1 VAVELLGRSA
11 PWAVLTIVPPLVLAA
26 LALPLGRRAVPW
38 LPLAGAAG
46 LVAAALALAL
56 QVRVHG
62 PLRLDLGGWP
72 APLGIALQADGFG
85 ALMVLTTAVVGAA
98 VIVHALVEFGH
109 PAGGESRASLAFW
122 PLVLFLLAALNAV
135 FLGADLF
142 NLYVALEV
150 MGLAAVALVTV
161 EGGAAALVA
170 GMRYLLVALAGS
182 LAYLL
187 GVALIYAQYG
197 VLDLESL
204 AERIAAGAVPESTMA
219 ALVLMTVGLLA
230 KTALFPLHVWLPP
243 AHANA
248 PAPASA
254 LLSALVVKA
263 SFCLVVRLWFD
274 VFAPAATAAAAQL
287 LGLLGAAAILWGSVL
302 ALRQDRLKLMVAYSS
317 VAQIGY
323 LFLLFPLAGG
333 TESMPWAAAAWSG
346 GIFHAVSH
354 AAAKAS
360 MFLAAGTIIH
370 ALGHDRIAGISGAG
384 QRLPI
389 TMLAIGLAGLTLIG
403 LPPSGGFVAKWL
415 LLNAALAD
423 GQWWWALVMLAGGL
437 LAAGYVFGA
446 LTPSLAAA
454 PDGFTVRPVPL
465 RMELVPLA
473 LALLSALLGI
483 VAYEPLALLEIG
495 RPAVAV
501 EGLP

>member
-1 VAVELLGRSA
+1 MAGALIDRSI
-11 PWAVLTIVPPLVLAA
+11 PWVVWTIMPPLVLAA
-26 LALPLGRRAVPW
+26 LAVALGRRTVPW
-38 LPLAGAAG
+38 VPLVAAAG
-46 LVAAALALAL
+46 LVGAAVALAM
-56 QVRVHG
+56 QVWTHG
-62 PLRLDLGGWP
+62 PLHYALGGWP
-72 APLGIALQADGFG
+72 APLGIALHTDGFA
-85 ALMVLTTAVVGAA
+85 ALMVLTTAVVGT
-98 VIVHALVEFGH
+98 VVMVHALAEFGH
-109 PAGGESRASLAFW
+109 PAGAEDRAALTFW
-122 PLVLFLLAALNAV
+122 PLVLFLLAALNGI
-135 FLGADLF
+135 FLSADLF
-142 NLYVALEV
+142 NLYVAIEV

-161 EGGAAALVA
+161 QGGAAALFA

-187 GVALIYAQYG
+187 GVALIYARYG
-197 VLDLESL
+197 TLDLTVL
-204 AERIAAGAVPESTMA
+204 AARVEPEPATMA

-254 LLSALVVKA
+254 LLSGLVVKA
-263 SFCLVVRLWFD
+263 SFYLVVRLWFD
-274 VFAPAATAAAAQL
+274 VFAPATSAAAADL

-302 ALRQDRLKLMVAYSS
+302 ALRQNRLKLMIAYSS
-317 VAQIGY
+317 IAQIGY

-333 TESMPWAAAAWSG
+333 AGPMPWTPGAWSG

-354 AAAKAS
+354 AAAKAA

-370 ALGHDRIAGISGAG
+370 ALGHDRIAGISGAA
-384 QRLPI
+384 QRLPV
-389 TMLAIGLAGLTLIG
+389 TVFAIALAGLTLIG

-415 LLNAALAD
+415 LLNAALDA

-446 LTPSLAAA
+446 LSPAFAPPPADLAI
-454 PDGFTVRPVPL
+454 RPVPL
-465 RMELVPLA
+465 RMELAPLV
-473 LALLSALLGI
+473 LALLSMLLGI
-483 VAYEPLALLEIG
+483 AAYQPLALLAIG
-495 RPAVAV
+495 RPAAA